1 MKPYLSSAA
10 SIGYTVLFLMMTIE
24 GLAQSNSSAEI
35 RAYMDQAQTA
45 LRTNQPDVATHAY
58 EAVLKLDPRNVEARA
73 NLGVVAMSTGD
84 WNKAAEELDA
94 ALKLQPSQS
103 RVQALLGFCEI
114 RLGRPAEARKLLSA
128 AFPKLDDPKLKREA
142 GLKLIE
148 IEFQTGEL
156 EKASII
162 LAALQEANPGDTAV
176 SYAAFRV
183 YTELTFQAIESLA
196 IDSPNSAQLH
206 RALAEHLVN
215 DGRTEAAITEYRAAL
230 VITPDAPDLHFEL
243 GQAILADSHLDT
255 SLAEAQHEFESS
267 LRLNPGDARY
277 ECQLA
282 EVELLRSNPAGASKH
297 FTQALRLDSE
307 AACAKAGL
315 AGQLVEEGK
324 QQQALEYLQAAV
336 RSEPYDAEFH
346 YHLAVLYRQMGN
358 RDEATKEM
366 ETFRQLRKIG
376 DELKQALHPAASPN

>member
-1 MKPYLSSAA
+1 
-10 SIGYTVLFLMMTIE
+10 MMTIE

-45 LRTNQPDVATHAY
+45 LRANQPDVATHAY

-84 WNKAAEELDA
+84 WTKTAEELDA
-94 ALKLQPSQS
+94 ALELQPSQS

-114 RLGRPAEARKLLSA
+114 RLGRLAEARKLLSA

-156 EKASII
+156 EK
-162 LAALQEANPGDTAV
+162 ANPGDTAV

-215 DGRTEAAITEYRAAL
+215 HGRTEAAITEYRAAL

-358 RDEATKEM
+358 KDEATKEM
-366 ETFRQLRKIG
+366 ETFKQLRKIG